1 MDEMVF
7 LSLLSN
13 PFDSYWSAS
22 YLYLWGYQFI
32 VLAENKSDD
41 AGQASPFFG
50 RQGNREALDLERLQS
65 IGLSK
70 KGVCFYEYSIGS
82 PFVCLPKNMRVIVV

>member
-7 LSLLSN
+7 LSILSN

-22 YLYLWGYQFI
+22 YLYLWVYQF
-32 VLAENKSDD
+32 VDLVKNKSDD
-41 AGQASPFFG
+41 AGPASPFLG
-50 RQGNREALDLERLQS
+50 RQGNRKALDLERLQS

-70 KGVCFYEYSIGS
+70 KESAFMNIPLAVHS
-82 PFVCLPKNMRVIVV
+82 FVSKKI